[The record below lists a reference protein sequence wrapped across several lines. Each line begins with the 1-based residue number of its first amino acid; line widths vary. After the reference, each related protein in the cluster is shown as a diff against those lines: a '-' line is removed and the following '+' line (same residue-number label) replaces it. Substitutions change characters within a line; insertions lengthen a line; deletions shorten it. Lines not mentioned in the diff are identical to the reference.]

1 MNEWETKKQISL
13 RRSGTR
19 GKVKGKR
26 KVSKVKRDMKI
37 SMTKKRVETWEFGL
51 YGLLFALNM
60 DQY

>member
-37 SMTKKRVETWEFGL
+37 SMTKKRELRLESL
-51 YGLLFALNM
+51 DYM
-60 DQY
+60 DYYLH